1 MDITEVIRGR
11 RSLGRVKDT
20 PVEREKIETML
31 ESAVWA
37 PNHHRT
43 EPWKFFVLS
52 GEGRKPLSRVLR
64 EVARGRVDDPESAEG
79 KKRIEKFSKKPF
91 AAPTVIVVALS
102 PSDNPKAIYIE
113 DVCAV
118 AAATQNMLLT
128 AHSLGLGAIWRSGPI
143 YNTLQVKEHF
153 GLLED
158 EEILGLVFVGEPDMT
173 KNNVKRIP
181 FDEKTSWIDSDDL

>member
-1 MDITEVIRGR
+1 CIVSRHDHGMENDHSAAQGNKR
-11 RSLGRVKDT
+11 RA
-20 PVEREKIETML
+20 KII
-31 ESAVWA
+31 
-37 PNHHRT
+37 N
-43 EPWKFFVLS
+43 
-52 GEGRKPLSRVLR
+52 
-64 EVARGRVDDPESAEG
+64 
-79 KKRIEKFSKKPF
+79 KPF

>member
-79 KKRIEKFSKKPF
+79 KKRIEKISKKPF

-143 YNTLQVKEHF
+143 YNTPQVKEHF

>member
-1 MDITEVIRGR
+1 MNVSETIRQR
-11 RSLGRVKDT
+11 RSLGKLKDT
-20 PVEREKIETML
+20 PVDRKKIEAML
-31 ESAVWA
+31 ESAIWA

-52 GEGRKPLSRVLR
+52 GEGRNPLSRVLK
-64 EVARGRVDDPESAEG
+64 EVAHGRVEDPESAEG
-79 KKRIEKFSKKPF
+79 QKRIEKISRKPF

-143 YNTLQVKEHF
+143 YNTPKVKALFDLQ
-153 GLLED
+153 ED
-158 EEILGLVFVGEPDMT
+158 EEILGVVFTGEPDMV
-173 KNNVKRIP
+173 KDNAKRIP
-181 FDEKTSWIDSDDL
+181 FDEKTTWIDSDDE